1 MGSSLILT
9 GGVAT
14 AKTLREVIT
23 QPAHG
28 FAVGDV
34 LRWDAGSAKYRLAMA
49 DSAENAEVVGVVDT
63 VDDASNFKL
72 VYSGYLDVSTL
83 AGITVPVL
91 FLSGASA
98 GKLVTTPPSSIGSV
112 IKPVL
117 TKANNTNGYV
127 LTNYLGTQIGGSS
140 TIAID
145 EIQPVGTIMPFA
157 GTSIPDTWLECNG
170 TSYDI
175 ASYTELYSK
184 IITTDGDR
192 VPAYGYV
199 VEISLSSGSSA
210 IWNAITVGDTIITNA
225 TSTTPTTTSYD
236 IIGRVLSKTASLGGS
251 HPLTVQIFPN
261 YSATNKN
268 FVYPNKSPLSLT
280 GQVKAYSSGTG
291 DPYYAV
297 ARGTDRGGPGTINTV
312 KIIKFN
318 TPDMRGRVGVGLN
331 STDIGEWES
340 DALISAIS
348 GNYPYGSFG
357 GEEKHI
363 LTEGELPS
371 HSHGLKAIA
380 IQLASGTPTY
390 NLISA
395 DNHGGNLSGTV
406 GSYTGSDLLP
416 PRTGATGSNVS
427 HNNMPPYLAVR
438 YIIKAKPYT
447 RAAIIDG
454 VDLPYSNLLIRS
466 TDSNSLRSELLSGVS
481 GGDLVFYT
489 NSGEASKT
497 GTERMRLTAGGK
509 NLSLN
514 TANSY
519 FSAAY
524 DGSANS
530 QYSSKLGW
538 NWLNLGSNGA
548 NWIVAGSES
557 ATPQSGS
564 LYIVTGNTNV
574 GGITYSV
581 SSAVPHNGVTAMYI
595 DRFGNVGINMS
606 TAPGASLD
614 VNGTLKVGNFGG
626 ATNVMVKPSNATP
639 GAVGYVQPFYF
650 ACSGQT
656 SRGIPAG
663 TWFVYGQWVENAN
676 DYDNDPTNFMAKVWT
691 VPTGK
696 YLHIASDDQLW
707 GVTDGGN
714 GGKINLHWK
723 MSNSATESI
732 SGAVSGWGAGWNTF
746 VIPPT
751 SNPSATTVGSDT
763 VTAMSGY
770 VFGYAEYD
778 TYGVRGLG
786 NNTSLGPGYGYIQ
799 RIA

>member
-63 VDDASNFKL
+63 IDDASNFKL

-157 GTSIPDTWLECNG
+157 GNAIPDTWLECNG

-210 IWNAITVGDTIITNA
+210 IWNAITVGDAIITNA

-297 ARGTDRGGPGTINTV
+297 TNGTDRGGPGTINTV

-331 STDIGEWES
+331 STNIGEWES

-357 GEEKHI
+357 GEERHT
-363 LTEGELPS
+363 LTEGELPL
-371 HSHGLKAIA
+371 HSHGLKAIVNA
-380 IQLASGTPTY
+380 LTTGSANVIG
-390 NLISA
+390 A
-395 DNHGGNLSGTV
+395 DNHNTNFSGTV
-406 GSYTGSDLLP
+406 ATSALNGSDGLP
-416 PRTGATGSNVS
+416 PRTGATGGNAS

-447 RAAIIDG
+447 RAAVIDG
-454 VDLPYSNLLIRS
+454 VDLPYSNLLVRS

-497 GTERMRLTAGGK
+497 GTERMRLTVGG
-509 NLSLN
+509 SLGIG
-514 TANSY
+514 TNSPV
-519 FSAAY
+519 
-524 DGSANS
+524 
-530 QYSSKLGW
+530 SSFNVWGA
-538 NWLNLGSNGA
+538 SSVNGA
-548 NWIVAGSES
+548 ANRGTLLVSNSTNSRQIQFGINDTSHVGWIEGWVPGLGGL
-557 ATPQSGS
+557 TLCIQPSGS
-564 LYIVTGNTNV
+564 
-574 GGITYSV
+574 
-581 SSAVPHNGVTAMYI
+581 
-595 DRFGNVGINMS
+595 RVGIGTTGP
-606 TAPGASLD
+606 TATLD
-614 VNGTLKVGNFGG
+614 VNGTLKVGNFGS
-626 ATNVMVKPSNATP
+626 ATNVMAKPNMNA
-639 GAVGYVQPFYF
+639 GSVGLVVPLLSSAGDLNSAGVYYI
-650 ACSGQT
+650 T
-656 SRGIPAG
+656 SALSEG
-663 TWFVYGQWVENAN
+663 TWLVFLQGFENAGSTN
-676 DYDNDPTNFMAKVWT
+676 DADPVWVMFKVWT
-691 VPTGK
+691 VPAGNYLVFSPNNDTLSETGNSGMSYRMNTSSMQTYTTANVNTVK
-696 YLHIASDDQLW
+696 GAPWVQLTAPTDVTIAGTYNPTGTQTGIVW
-707 GVTDGGN
+707 DG
-714 GGKINLHWK
+714 KSQPLL
-723 MSNSATESI
+723 A
-732 SGAVSGWGAGWNTF
+732 
-746 VIPPT
+746 
-751 SNPSATTVGSDT
+751 
-763 VTAMSGY
+763 SGY
-770 VFGYAEYD
+770 A
-778 TYGVRGLG
+778 
-786 NNTSLGPGYGYIQ
+786 I

>member
-145 EIQPVGTIMPFA
+145 EIQPVGTIAPFA
-157 GTSIPDTWLECNG
+157 GTVIPDTWLECNG

-406 GSYTGSDLLP
+406 GSYTGIDGLP

-514 TANSY
+514 TADSY

-524 DGSANS
+524 SSANS

-538 NWLNLGSNGA
+538 NWLNLGNNGA

-557 ATPQSGS
+557 ATSQSGS

-626 ATNVMVKPSNATP
+626 ATNVMPKVTRSAGVVGQIVPLLSYYNSVPTTP
-639 GAVGYVQPFYF
+639 LN
-650 ACSGQT
+650 
-656 SRGIPAG
+656 AG
-663 TWFVYGQWVENAN
+663 TWFVFFIG
-676 DYDNDPTNFMAKVWT
+676 YDNSSSGTNEDANYVHAKVWV
-691 VPTGK
+691 VPSGYWLVFAPRGNRDSTTSNYDSGYAVRLTG
-696 YLHIASDDQLW
+696 
-707 GVTDGGN
+707 
-714 GGKINLHWK
+714 
-723 MSNSATESI
+723 SNSQANPVTETPTAFKDYVYLNNPN
-732 SGAVSGWGAGWNTF
+732 GHNTYIGNQD
-746 VIPPT
+746 VT
-751 SNPSATTVGSDT
+751 SDNFYTNTGGVGSAVGVGST
-763 VTAMSGY
+763 IT
-770 VFGYAEYD
+770 GYA
-778 TYGVRGLG
+778 
-786 NNTSLGPGYGYIQ
+786 I